1 LSCELSGDKGEAFLK
16 NEKCLFWLLCVFNT
30 PGIGMKLALYN
41 TEIKMIN
48 FWRVYIMKDNDLLV
62 SILKDQVVPALG
74 CTEPTAVAYA
84 AAKAKEVLGE
94 EVKTMDIYC
103 DKNIIKNGKEVG
115 IPGTHEKGILV
126 AAALALIVG
135 KSDYRLEVLKEVT
148 DESLERAMELINT
161 DMFNLELKKDTDG
174 LYIEV
179 VAKGMTKTSR
189 VIIRKTHLNIVL
201 VEKNGETLFSAEV
214 AKNEVPKPAIR
225 ERLKEFKISDFK
237 EFVDNV
243 EFEKIAFINDGIVMN
258 KKMGWEGLHGNL
270 GIGFGKMLN
279 TDEADFEKYAKSLT
293 AAASEARMAGA
304 LLPVMSSAGSGNHGL
319 VAILP
324 VAVVGENLKLD
335 NETIVR
341 GVTLSHLV
349 TIYIKTYTGSLS
361 PVCGCAVAAGVGASA
376 GLAYIMGGTM
386 TQIEGAIKNMIA
398 GISGMICD
406 GAKIGCAYKLSVS
419 VSSCI
424 DAAEMAMRNIFI
436 PSSDG
441 ILDVTAER
449 SIQNLGKVSSIG
461 MLNTDD
467 TILEVMM
474 DRC

>member
-1 LSCELSGDKGEAFLK
+1 
-16 NEKCLFWLLCVFNT
+16 
-30 PGIGMKLALYN
+30 
-41 TEIKMIN
+41 
-48 FWRVYIMKDNDLLV
+48 MKDNELLV

-84 AAKAKEVLGE
+84 VAKAKEVLGE
-94 EVKTMDIYC
+94 DVQVLDIYC

-126 AAALALIVG
+126 AAALALVVG
-135 KSDYRLEVLKEVT
+135 KSDYRLEVLKDVS
-148 DESLERAMELINT
+148 DESLDKAMELLKL
-161 DMFNLELKKDTDG
+161 DMINLELKKDTDG

-179 VAKGMTKTSR
+179 LAKGMKNTSR

-201 VEKNGETLFSAEV
+201 VEKNGEALFSAEV
-214 AKNEVPKPAIR
+214 AKSEAPKPAIR
-225 ERLKEFKISDFK
+225 DRIKEFKISELKD
-237 EFVDNV
+237 FVDSV
-243 EFEKIAFINDGIVMN
+243 EYEKIAFIEDGIVMN
-258 KKMGWEGLHGNL
+258 KKMGWEGLNGDL
-270 GIGFGKMLN
+270 GIGLGKMLN
-279 TDEADFEKYAKSLT
+279 TDEDNQEVYAKSLT

-304 LLPVMSSAGSGNHGL
+304 PLPVMSSAGSGNHGL

-324 VAVVGENLKLD
+324 VAVVGEKMGLD
-335 NETIVR
+335 MEKVVR

-376 GLAYIMGGTM
+376 GLAYIMDGTM

-406 GAKIGCAYKLSVS
+406 GAKLGCAYKLSVS
-419 VSSCI
+419 VSASI
-424 DAAEMAMRNIFI
+424 DAAEMAMKNIFI

-441 ILDVTAER
+441 ILDETAEK

-461 MLNTDD
+461 MSNTDD
-467 TILEVMM
+467 VILEVML

>member
-1 LSCELSGDKGEAFLK
+1 
-16 NEKCLFWLLCVFNT
+16 
-30 PGIGMKLALYN
+30 
-41 TEIKMIN
+41 
-48 FWRVYIMKDNDLLV
+48 MKDNELLV
-62 SILKDQVVPALG
+62 NILKDQVVPALG

-84 AAKAKEVLGE
+84 VAKAKEVLGE
-94 EVKTMDIYC
+94 EVQVLDIYC

-126 AAALALIVG
+126 AAALALVVG
-135 KSDYRLEVLKEVT
+135 KSDYRLEVLKEVN
-148 DESLERAMELINT
+148 DESLDKAMDILKM
-161 DMFNLELKKDTDG
+161 DMINLELKKDTDG

-179 VAKGMTKTSR
+179 VAKGMKNSSR
-189 VIIRKTHLNIVL
+189 VLIRKTHLNIVL
-201 VEKNGETLFSAEV
+201 VEKNGEALFSSEAVKSE
-214 AKNEVPKPAIR
+214 APKPAIR
-225 ERLKEFKISDFK
+225 EKIKEFKISELK
-237 EFVDNV
+237 EFVDTV

-258 KKMGWEGLHGNL
+258 KRMGWEGLHGDL
-270 GIGFGKMLN
+270 GIGLGKMLN
-279 TDEADFEKYAKSLT
+279 TDETDFEFYAKSLT

-304 LLPVMSSAGSGNHGL
+304 PLPVMSSAGSGNHGL

-335 NETIVR
+335 HETIVR

-376 GLAYIMGGTM
+376 GLSYIMGGTM

-406 GAKIGCAYKLSVS
+406 GAKLGCAYKLSVS
-419 VSSCI
+419 VAACI
-424 DAAEMAMRNIFI
+424 DASEMAMKNIFI

-441 ILDVTAER
+441 ILDESAEK

-461 MLNTDD
+461 MSNTDD
-467 TILEVMM
+467 IILEVMM

>member
-1 LSCELSGDKGEAFLK
+1 
-16 NEKCLFWLLCVFNT
+16 
-30 PGIGMKLALYN
+30 
-41 TEIKMIN
+41 
-48 FWRVYIMKDNDLLV
+48 MKDNDLLV

-84 AAKAKEVLGE
+84 VAKAKEVLGE
-94 EVKTMDIYC
+94 EVQVLDIYC

-126 AAALALIVG
+126 AAALALVVG
-135 KSDYRLEVLKEVT
+135 NSEYRLEVLKDVNA
-148 DESLERAMELINT
+148 ESLDKAMEILT
-161 DMFNLELKKDTDG
+161 MDMINLELKKDTDG

-179 VAKGMTKTSR
+179 VAKGMKNTSR
-189 VIIRKTHLNIVL
+189 VIIRKTHLNVVL
-201 VEKNGETLFSAEV
+201 VEKNGEALFSAEV
-214 AKNEVPKPAIR
+214 AKSEAPKPAIR
-225 ERLKEFKISDFK
+225 ERIKEFKISELK
-237 EFVDNV
+237 EFVDTV

-258 KKMGWEGLHGNL
+258 KRMGWEGLHGDL
-270 GIGFGKMLN
+270 GIGLGKMLN
-279 TDEADFEKYAKSLT
+279 TDENDFEFYAKSLT

-304 LLPVMSSAGSGNHGL
+304 PLPVMSSAGSGNHGL

-324 VAVVGENLKLD
+324 VAVVGENMKLD
-335 NETIVR
+335 HETIVR

-376 GLAYIMGGTM
+376 GLAYICGGTM

-406 GAKIGCAYKLSVS
+406 GAKLGCAYKLSVS
-419 VSSCI
+419 VSACI
-424 DAAEMAMRNIFI
+424 DAAEMAMKNIFI

-441 ILDVTAER
+441 ILDESAEK

-461 MLNTDD
+461 MSNTDD
-467 TILEVMM
+467 IILEVMM

>member
-1 LSCELSGDKGEAFLK
+1 
-16 NEKCLFWLLCVFNT
+16 
-30 PGIGMKLALYN
+30 
-41 TEIKMIN
+41 
-48 FWRVYIMKDNDLLV
+48 MKDNELLV

-84 AAKAKEVLGE
+84 VAKAKEVLGE
-94 EVKTMDIYC
+94 DVQVLDIYC

-126 AAALALIVG
+126 AAALALVVG
-135 KSDYRLEVLKEVT
+135 KSDYRLEVLKDVS
-148 DESLERAMELINT
+148 DESLDKAMELLKL
-161 DMFNLELKKDTDG
+161 DMINLELKKDTDG

-179 VAKGMTKTSR
+179 LAKGMKNTSR

-201 VEKNGETLFSAEV
+201 VEKNGEVLFSAEV
-214 AKNEVPKPAIR
+214 AKSEAPKPAIR
-225 ERLKEFKISDFK
+225 ERIKEFKISELKD
-237 EFVDNV
+237 FVDSV
-243 EFEKIAFINDGIVMN
+243 EYEKIAFIEDGIVMN
-258 KKMGWEGLHGNL
+258 KKMGWEGLNGDL
-270 GIGFGKMLN
+270 GIGLGKMMN
-279 TDEADFEKYAKSLT
+279 TDEDNREVYAKSLT

-304 LLPVMSSAGSGNHGL
+304 PLPVMSSAGSGNHGL

-324 VAVVGENLKLD
+324 VAVVGEKMGLD
-335 NETIVR
+335 MEKVVR

-376 GLAYIMGGTM
+376 GLAYIMDGTM

-406 GAKIGCAYKLSVS
+406 GAKLGCAYKLSVS
-419 VSSCI
+419 VSASI
-424 DAAEMAMRNIFI
+424 DAAEMAMKNIFI

-441 ILDVTAER
+441 ILDETAEK

-461 MLNTDD
+461 MSNTDD
-467 TILEVMM
+467 VILEVML